1 MEEQEV
7 EFMSKSVY
15 ITRLAKFLPNKP
27 ISNEEMENYLGLV
40 DGNLSKAKPLVLR
53 NNKIKTRYYALD
65 ENGNLTHNNAQ
76 LTAEAIRLL
85 TNQEFNIEDI
95 EMLACGTTSP
105 DQLLPSHASM
115 VHGEIRA
122 NPVEIISPSGSC
134 CSGMHALKF
143 GYLSILSGE
152 KRNAV
157 CTGSE
162 LLSVW
167 MQAKNFKKE
176 SDKLHELEEHPIIAF
191 EKDFLRWMLSDGAGA
206 ALLSDKQN
214 KSGISLRI
222 DWIDSI
228 SYANELETCMYAGG
242 EKMKDGR
249 IKGWRMFEPDE
260 LLDRSLFALRQD
272 VGLLGENIV
281 QKSGI
286 FLTEIVRKRNLD
298 LQKVD
303 YFLPHLSS
311 EFFRKKI
318 EQEFKRLDIDIPQE
332 KWFTNLT
339 RFGNVGAASIYLML
353 EELFHSGN
361 LKKNDIILCG
371 IPESSRFTYVY
382 SLMTVV

>member
-1 MEEQEV
+1 
-7 EFMSKSVY
+7 MSKSVY
-15 ITRLAKFLPNKP
+15 INRLAKFLPNKP
-27 ISNEEMENYLGLV
+27 ISNDEMENYLGLV
-40 DGNLSKAKPLVLR
+40 DGKPSKAKPLVLR
-53 NNKIKTRYYALD
+53 NNKIKTRFYAID

-76 LTAEAIRLL
+76 LTAEAIKLL
-85 TNQEFNIEDI
+85 TDKDFSIEDI
-95 EMLACGTTSP
+95 ELLACGTTSP

-115 VHGEIRA
+115 VHGELKA
-122 NPVEIISPSGSC
+122 NPMEIISPSGSC

-143 GYLSILSGE
+143 GYLSILADE
-152 KRNAV
+152 KNNAV

-176 SDKLHELEEHPIIAF
+176 SDKLHELEAHPIIAF

-206 ALLSDKQN
+206 ALLSNQPN
-214 KSGISLRI
+214 KEGLSLQI
-222 DWIDSI
+222 EWMDSI
-228 SYANELETCMYAGG
+228 SYAGQIETCMYAGG

-249 IKGWRMFEPDE
+249 IKGWRTFEPDE

-272 VGLLGENIV
+272 VSLLGENIV
-281 QKSGI
+281 EKSGL
-286 FLTEIVRKRNLD
+286 FLSEIIQKRKID
-298 LQKVD
+298 LNKID

-318 EQEFKRLDIDIPQE
+318 DQEFKRLNIDIPQE

-353 EELFHSGN
+353 EELFNSGN
-361 LKKNDIILCG
+361 LKKDDVILCG
-371 IPESSRFTYVY
+371 IPESSRFSYVY
-382 SLMTVV
+382 SMMTVV

>member
-1 MEEQEV
+1 
-7 EFMSKSVY
+7 
-15 ITRLAKFLPNKP
+15 
-27 ISNEEMENYLGLV
+27 MENFLGLV
-40 DGNLSKAKPLVLR
+40 DGNPSKAKPLVLR
-53 NNKIKTRYYALD
+53 NNKIKTRYYAID
-65 ENGNLTHNNAQ
+65 EKGNLTHNNAQ
-76 LTAEAIRLL
+76 LTAEAIRKL
-85 TNQEFNIEDI
+85 TDTEFGIEDI

-115 VHGEIRA
+115 VHGELKA

-143 GYLSILSGE
+143 GYLSILTGE
-152 KRNAV
+152 RNNAV

-206 ALLSDKQN
+206 ALLSDKPN
-214 KSGISLRI
+214 ASGISLRI

-242 EKMKDGR
+242 EKLNSEKF
-249 IKGWRMFEPDE
+249 KGWREFEPDE
-260 LLDRSLFALRQD
+260 LLDRSVFALRQD
-272 VGLLGENIV
+272 VGILGENIV
-281 QKSGI
+281 LKSGQ
-286 FLTEIVRKRNLD
+286 FLSEIIKKRGIDVNAIT
-298 LQKVD
+298 

-318 EQEFKRLDIDIPQE
+318 DLEFNRIGIHIPQE

-353 EELFHSGN
+353 EELFNSGS
-361 LKKNDIILCG
+361 LKKNDVILCG

-382 SLMTVV
+382 SMMTVV